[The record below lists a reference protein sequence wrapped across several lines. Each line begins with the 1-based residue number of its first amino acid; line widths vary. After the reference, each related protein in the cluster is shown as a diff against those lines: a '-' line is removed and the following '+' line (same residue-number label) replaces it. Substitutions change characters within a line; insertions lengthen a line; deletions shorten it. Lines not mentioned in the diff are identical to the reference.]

1 MLVLLV
7 RCYSV
12 CSCFMFLLPM
22 GRNFWLSIFR
32 IHCIC
37 PVALTN
43 SYSLLTA
50 SPRQDNAMLLS
61 EIPSM
66 EDVQRIAHRGLEIQQ
81 HEARSVVRVD
91 VLAPGSICFL
101 LAISL

>member
-1 MLVLLV
+1 
-7 RCYSV
+7 
-12 CSCFMFLLPM
+12 
-22 GRNFWLSIFR
+22 
-32 IHCIC
+32 
-37 PVALTN
+37 
-43 SYSLLTA
+43 
-50 SPRQDNAMLLS
+50 MLLS